1 MFGYITI
8 DRDELKGK
16 ELDRYRSYYCG
27 VCMDLKGA
35 CGQRARMTLTY
46 DMTFLAILL
55 TDLYDDM
62 TPAERKF
69 CLLHPAQ
76 RQLCLQNAYTKYAAD
91 MNLLLVYHNL
101 CDNWID
107 ERSHRSYAAAR
118 LIRNAYLATAKRHPE
133 TVRRI
138 RKYLKE
144 LHAVEESGSCDLDL
158 ASGLTGNL
166 MGEIFAYAEDEW
178 TDELRN
184 LGFYLG
190 KFIYLMDAWDDVK
203 EDRARGSY
211 NPFRALA
218 AEPDFEERA
227 NEVLTLQAAAATRA
241 FERLPL
247 VENVDILRNILYSG
261 IWTKYRRK
269 RAENELPGKKQRR

>member
-16 ELDRYRSYYCG
+16 ELDRYRKYYCG
-27 VCMDLKGA
+27 ICMALKDR
-35 CGQRARMTLTY
+35 CGQRARLTLTY
-46 DMTFLAILL
+46 DLTFLAVLL

-62 TPAERKF
+62 TPAENRF
-69 CLLHPAQ
+69 CILHPLQ
-76 RQLCLQNAYTKYAAD
+76 KQSCLQNPYTRYAAD

-101 CDNWID
+101 FDNWID
-107 ERSHRSYAAAR
+107 DKSYRSYAAAR
-118 LIRNAYLATAKRHPE
+118 LIRSGYLATAKRYPE
-133 TVRRI
+133 LVRAI

-144 LHAVEESGSCDLDL
+144 LHKVEEEGSCDPDL

-166 MGEIFAYAEDEW
+166 MGEIFAYANDEW
-178 TDELRN
+178 ADELRN

-190 KFIYLMDAWDDVK
+190 KFIYLMDAWDDIQK
-203 EDRARGSY
+203 DLASGSY
-211 NPFRALA
+211 NPFRQIAD
-218 AEPDFEERA
+218 EPDFEERA
-227 NEVLTLQAAAATRA
+227 NEILTLQAAGATRA

-261 IWTKYRRK
+261 IWVKYRAK
-269 RAENELPGKKQRR
+269 RAKNELPGKKNKS